1 MTCGWLDRVPTEK
14 ERLDEVEP
22 TVADLV
28 ATTQALTAELG
39 RVSARLHVLE
49 RRLSGAGSGPDE
61 DLDSTGDI
69 ADTVRALRAAW
80 DAEQD
85 LLADSVR
92 AELRAE
98 VGEYES
104 MKQQR
109 DAGLAKLSSG
119 RMPRFERDALQ
130 HEVQNLE
137 WRVNAQE
144 AGAVAAAHR
153 LAADQVAAE
162 EPWRADAVVAGEKAR
177 QEVLDIA
184 RRRLER
190 ALAADTRLP
199 LWFRVGLGEIT
210 TPDPSRWVEAAV
222 ALVAYRLEYGVTD
235 PISPLGEVPSAASGF
250 AAWVRRAE
258 AYTDIV
264 DQLESL
270 RP

>member
-1 MTCGWLDRVPTEK
+1 MPTEK

-39 RVSARLHVLE
+39 RVSARLLVLE

-61 DLDSTGDI
+61 DLDAVEGITE
-69 ADTVRALRAAW
+69 TVNALRAAW
-80 DAEQD
+80 DAEQE

-92 AELRAE
+92 AELSAE
-98 VGEYES
+98 VTEYES
-104 MKQQR
+104 LREQLN
-109 DAGLAKLSSG
+109 AGLAKLSSG

-144 AGAVAAAHR
+144 SGAMAAAER
-153 LAADQVAAE
+153 LDADQLAAE
-162 EPWRADAVVAGEKAR
+162 TPWRAEAVMAGDKAR
-177 QEVLDIA
+177 LEIQDIA
-184 RRRLER
+184 RHRLNR

-210 TPDPSRWVEAAV
+210 APDPSRWVEAAV

-235 PISPLGEVPSAASGF
+235 PISPLGEIPSAASGF

-258 AYTDIV
+258 AHTDIV

>member
-1 MTCGWLDRVPTEK
+1 MPTEK

-39 RVSARLHVLE
+39 RVSARLLVLE

-61 DLDSTGDI
+61 DLDSTEGI
-69 ADTVRALRAAW
+69 TETVAALRAAW

-98 VGEYES
+98 VAEYES
-104 MKQQR
+104 LKEQM
-109 DAGLAKLSSG
+109 DAGLAKLSAG

-137 WRVNAQE
+137 WRVTAQE
-144 AGAVAAAHR
+144 AGAMAADRR
-153 LAADQVAAE
+153 LAADQLAAE
-162 EPWRADAVVAGEKAR
+162 EPWRAEAVMAGDKAR
-177 QEVLDIA
+177 EEILDIA
-184 RRRLER
+184 RHRLDR

-210 TPDPSRWVEAAV
+210 SPDPSRWVEAAV

-235 PISPLGEVPSAASGF
+235 PISPLGEIPSAASGF

-258 AYTDIV
+258 AHTDIV

>member
-1 MTCGWLDRVPTEK
+1 MPTEK

-39 RVSARLHVLE
+39 RVSARLLVLE

-61 DLDSTGDI
+61 DLDSTEDI
-69 ADTVRALRAAW
+69 IDTVRALRAAW
-80 DAEQD
+80 DAEQE
-85 LLADSVR
+85 LLAESVR
-92 AELRAE
+92 AELRGE

-104 MKQQR
+104 LRQQR

-144 AGAVAAAHR
+144 PGAMAASQR
-153 LAADQVAAE
+153 LAADQLAAE
-162 EPWRADAVVAGEKAR
+162 EPWRAEAVVAGEKAR
-177 QEVLDIA
+177 EEVLDIA

-210 TPDPSRWVEAAV
+210 SPDPSRWVEAAV
-222 ALVAYRLEYGVTD
+222 ALIAYRLEYGVTD
-235 PISPLGEVPSAASGF
+235 PISPLGEAPSDESGF
-250 AAWVRRAE
+250 AALVRRAE

-270 RP
+270 RL